1 MTDRRL
7 AMATSSAPKSRKKV
21 AKTSQAGTRRGGGPS
36 EAELQ
41 AYLADIDRRMAENE
55 RRLDELL
62 IKMQT
67 RSAA

>member
-1 MTDRRL
+1 
-7 AMATSSAPKSRKKV
+7 MATATASKTRKQV
-21 AKTSQAGTRRGGGPS
+21 AKKGRAASRRNDEPS

-62 IKMQT
+62 IKLEAKP
-67 RSAA
+67 AA